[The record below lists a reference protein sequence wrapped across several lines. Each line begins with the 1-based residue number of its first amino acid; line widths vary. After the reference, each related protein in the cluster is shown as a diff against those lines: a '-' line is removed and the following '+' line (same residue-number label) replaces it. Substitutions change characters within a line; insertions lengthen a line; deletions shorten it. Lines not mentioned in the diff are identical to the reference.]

1 VLVEAATAVVIVV
14 AATQVVGAIVVAMVV
29 VVVVVIVV
37 VVVVVGV
44 GVVVVVLK
52 EKIKEIHL
60 YIVYSC
66 LQLIVIVTINCLH
79 SYRQERLSQLPTEI
93 LQLFAKLGRAN

>member
-1 VLVEAATAVVIVV
+1 
-14 AATQVVGAIVVAMVV
+14 
-29 VVVVVIVV
+29 VV

-79 SYRQERLSQLPTEI
+79 SYRQERPLQFPYSG
-93 LQLFAKLGRAN
+93 LQLLFIVCLIGLIRYSFLRYGVGVALARSSNCD